1 MIKQTSAYSIKCPF
15 FGYSPNIVLWR
26 ISTMAGDSSKRVA
39 VVTGSCKSI
48 GQAIAL
54 EFAKEGYCVA
64 INGVDEIALDN
75 AAKNIAR
82 AISGKDEDPRIISF
96 AGDISSGELVESLVE
111 QTIRKYGRI
120 DVLINNLEFL
130 AGPRRVNSTNKIG
143 IEKPVSPYFTLEEF
157 EYSDNSVMGAYIS
170 TREVAKWMSS
180 NNTLNNNYSIINVS
194 YCPDC
199 VPSLKDPFTSSRSG
213 VDLYTSSRESTKI
226 LTKTTALELAKVGIR
241 VNGIV
246 PGVIFPNIN
255 EQYGGS
261 NNNNNG
267 LQKDM
272 IPIKRIGQPS
282 EVAQVAT
289 FLASD
294 KASYV
299 TGTLVYVD
307 GGLALNRP
315 ARFLEQDLQFD

>member
-1 MIKQTSAYSIKCPF
+1 
-15 FGYSPNIVLWR
+15 
-26 ISTMAGDSSKRVA
+26 MAGDSSKRVA
-39 VVTGSCKSI
+39 VVTGSCRSI

-54 EFAKEGYCVA
+54 EFAKEGYCIA
-64 INGVDEIALDN
+64 INGVDESALDN

-82 AISGKDEDPRIISF
+82 ATSGKDEDSRIISF
-96 AGDISSGELVESLVE
+96 AGDISSEELAESLVE

-130 AGPRRVNSTNKIG
+130 GGPQRVNSTNKIG

-157 EYSDNSVMGAYIS
+157 EFSDNSLMGAYIS
-170 TREVAKWMSS
+170 TKEVAKWMSS
-180 NNTLNNNYSIINVS
+180 NNTINNNYSIINVS
-194 YCPDC
+194 YCPYC
-199 VPSLKDPFTSSRSG
+199 IASSKDSFTSSRSG

-226 LTKTTALELAKVGIR
+226 LTKSSALELAKLGIR

-246 PGVIFPNIN
+246 PGIIFPAKN
-255 EQYGGS
+255 EQYDGS
-261 NNNNNG
+261 GNNNNND

-272 IPIKRIGQPS
+272 IPIKRIGRPR
-282 EVAQVAT
+282 EIAQVAT

-315 ARFLEQDLQFD
+315 ARFLEQDLGYD

>member
-1 MIKQTSAYSIKCPF
+1 MIK
-15 FGYSPNIVLWR
+15 
-26 ISTMAGDSSKRVA
+26 DSSKRVA

-64 INGVDEIALDN
+64 INGVDKSALDN
-75 AAKNIAR
+75 AVKNIAR
-82 AISGKDEDPRIISF
+82 EISGKDEDPCIISLV
-96 AGDISSGELVESLVE
+96 GDISSEEIAESLVE
-111 QTIRKYGRI
+111 QTIEKYGRI
-120 DVLINNLEFL
+120 DVLINNLEL
-130 AGPRRVNSTNKIG
+130 LGGPQRVNSTNKIG

-157 EYSDNSVMGAYIS
+157 EFSDNSLIGAYIS
-170 TREVAKWMSS
+170 TREVAKWMS
-180 NNTLNNNYSIINVS
+180 NNDTINNNYSIINVS

-199 VPSLKDPFTSSRSG
+199 IPSSRDAFTSSRSG
-213 VDLYTSSRESTKI
+213 IDLYTSSRESTKI
-226 LTKTTALELAKVGIR
+226 LTKSTALELGKIGIR

-246 PGVIFPNIN
+246 PGIIFPN
-255 EQYGGS
+255 EGERYGS
-261 NNNNNG
+261 ATSTNNNNNDWE
-267 LQKDM
+267 KDM
-272 IPIKRIGQPS
+272 IPIKRIGQPK

-289 FLASD
+289 FLAST

-315 ARFLEQDLQFD
+315 ARFLEQNLEVD

>member
-1 MIKQTSAYSIKCPF
+1 M
-15 FGYSPNIVLWR
+15 V
-26 ISTMAGDSSKRVA
+26 GDSSKRVA

-54 EFAKEGYCVA
+54 EFAKEGYCIA
-64 INGVDEIALDN
+64 INGVDESALDN

-82 AISGKDEDPRIISF
+82 AISGKDEDSRIISF
-96 AGDISSGELVESLVE
+96 TGDISSEEIAESLVE

-120 DVLINNLEFL
+120 DVLINNLEL
-130 AGPRRVNSTNKIG
+130 LGGTQRVNSTNKIG
-143 IEKPVSPYFTLEEF
+143 TEKPVSPYFTLEESEF
-157 EYSDNSVMGAYIS
+157 SDNSLMGAYIS
-170 TREVAKWMSS
+170 TREVAKWMSNN
-180 NNTLNNNYSIINVS
+180 NNTINNNYSIINVS

-199 VPSLKDPFTSSRSG
+199 MPSSKDPFTSSRSG
-213 VDLYTSSRESTKI
+213 IDLYTSSRESTKI

-246 PGVIFPNIN
+246 PGIIFPNIN
-255 EQYGGS
+255 EQYGRS

-267 LQKDM
+267 FQKDM
-272 IPIKRIGQPS
+272 IPIKRIGQPR

-289 FLASD
+289 FLASN

-315 ARFLEQDLQFD
+315 ARFLEQDLEFD

>member
-1 MIKQTSAYSIKCPF
+1 MT
-15 FGYSPNIVLWR
+15 
-26 ISTMAGDSSKRVA
+26 GDSSKRVA

-54 EFAKEGYCVA
+54 EFAKEGYCIA
-64 INGVDEIALDN
+64 INGVDESALDN

-82 AISGKDEDPRIISF
+82 AISGKDEDSRIISF
-96 AGDISSGELVESLVE
+96 AGEISSEEIDESLIE

-120 DVLINNLEFL
+120 DVLINNLEL
-130 AGPRRVNSTNKIG
+130 LGGTQRVNSTNKIG
-143 IEKPVSPYFTLEEF
+143 TEKPVSPYFTLEEF
-157 EYSDNSVMGAYIS
+157 EFSDNSLMGAYIS
-170 TREVAKWMSS
+170 AREVAKWMSN
-180 NNTLNNNYSIINVS
+180 NNTINNNYSIINVS

-199 VPSLKDPFTSSRSG
+199 MPSSKDPFTSSRSG
-213 VDLYTSSRESTKI
+213 IDLYTSSRESTKI

-246 PGVIFPNIN
+246 PGIIFPT
-255 EQYGGS
+255 ESERYGSS
-261 NNNNNG
+261 NNNNNNNNNDWE
-267 LQKDM
+267 KDM
-272 IPIKRIGQPS
+272 IPIKRIGQPR

-289 FLASD
+289 FLASN

-315 ARFLEQDLQFD
+315 ARFLEQDLEFD

>member
-1 MIKQTSAYSIKCPF
+1 MT
-15 FGYSPNIVLWR
+15 NIP
-26 ISTMAGDSSKRVA
+26 TMGRDSSKKVA
-39 VVTGSCKSI
+39 VVTGCCKTI

-54 EFAKEGYCVA
+54 EFAKEGYCIA
-64 INGVDEIALDN
+64 INGVDESALDN
-75 AAKNIAR
+75 TSKNIAR
-82 AISGKDEDPRIISF
+82 AISGKDDEDSRIISF
-96 AGDISSGELVESLVE
+96 AGDTSSEEIAESLVE

-120 DVLINNLEFL
+120 DVLINNLEL
-130 AGPRRVNSTNKIG
+130 LDGPQRVNSTNKIEA
-143 IEKPVSPYFTLEEF
+143 EKPVSPYFTLEEF
-157 EYSDNSVMGAYIS
+157 EFSDNSLMSGYIC
-170 TREVAKWMSS
+170 TREVAKWMGT
-180 NNTLNNNYSIINVS
+180 NNTINNNYSIINVS

-199 VPSLKDPFTSSRSG
+199 IASSKDPFTSSRSG

-226 LTKTTALELAKVGIR
+226 LTKTTALELAKLGIR

-246 PGVIFPNIN
+246 PGIIIPTKN
-255 EQYGGS
+255 EQHGESS
-261 NNNNNG
+261 NNNSND

-272 IPIKRIGQPS
+272 IPIKRIGRPR

-315 ARFLEQDLQFD
+315 ARFLEQDLGYD

>member
-1 MIKQTSAYSIKCPF
+1 
-15 FGYSPNIVLWR
+15 
-26 ISTMAGDSSKRVA
+26 MAGDSSKKVA

-54 EFAKEGYCVA
+54 EFAKEGYSIA
-64 INGVDEIALDN
+64 INGVDESALDN

-82 AISGKDEDPRIISF
+82 EIGGKDEDSRIISF
-96 AGDISSGELVESLVE
+96 VGDVSSEEIAESLVE

-120 DVLINNLEFL
+120 DVLINNLESL
-130 AGPRRVNSTNKIG
+130 GGGPQRVNSTNKIG

-157 EYSDNSVMGAYIS
+157 EFSDNSLIGAYIG
-170 TREVAKWMSS
+170 TREVAKWMSNN
-180 NNTLNNNYSIINVS
+180 NNTIKNNYSIINVS

-199 VPSLKDPFTSSRSG
+199 MPSSKDPFTSSRSG
-213 VDLYTSSRESTKI
+213 IDLYTSSRESTKI
-226 LTKTTALELAKVGIR
+226 LTKTTALELAKIGIR

-246 PGVIFPNIN
+246 PGIIFPTKD
-255 EQYGGS
+255 ELYGS
-261 NNNNNG
+261 SNDNNNDWG
-267 LQKDM
+267 KDL
-272 IPIKRIGQPS
+272 IPIKRSGQPR

-289 FLASD
+289 FLASN

-315 ARFLEQDLQFD
+315 ARFLEQDLEFD

>member
-1 MIKQTSAYSIKCPF
+1 
-15 FGYSPNIVLWR
+15 
-26 ISTMAGDSSKRVA
+26 MAGDSSKKVA

-54 EFAKEGYCVA
+54 EFAKEGYSIA
-64 INGVDEIALDN
+64 INGVDESALDN

-82 AISGKDEDPRIISF
+82 EIGGKDEDSRIISF
-96 AGDISSGELVESLVE
+96 VGDVSSEEIAESLVE

-120 DVLINNLEFL
+120 DVLINNLESL
-130 AGPRRVNSTNKIG
+130 GGGPQRVNSTNKIG

-157 EYSDNSVMGAYIS
+157 EFSDNSLIGAYIS
-170 TREVAKWMSS
+170 TREVAKWMSN
-180 NNTLNNNYSIINVS
+180 NNTIKNNYSIINVS

-199 VPSLKDPFTSSRSG
+199 MPSSKDPFTSSRSG
-213 VDLYTSSRESTKI
+213 IDLYTSSRESTKI
-226 LTKTTALELAKVGIR
+226 LTKTTALELAKIGIR

-246 PGVIFPNIN
+246 PGIIFPTKD
-255 EQYGGS
+255 ELYGS
-261 NNNNNG
+261 SNDNNNDWG
-267 LQKDM
+267 KDL
-272 IPIKRIGQPS
+272 IPIKRSGQPR

-289 FLASD
+289 FLASN

-315 ARFLEQDLQFD
+315 ARFLEQDLEFD

>member
-1 MIKQTSAYSIKCPF
+1 MVKNTSDKI
-15 FGYSPNIVLWR
+15 
-26 ISTMAGDSSKRVA
+26 A

-64 INGVDEIALDN
+64 INGIDKSSLENV
-75 AAKNIAR
+75 AKNIAR
-82 AISGKDEDPRIISF
+82 EISGKDEDSRIITF
-96 AGDISSGELVESLVE
+96 AGDISSEEIAESLVE

-120 DVLINNLEFL
+120 DVLINNLEL
-130 AGPRRVNSTNKIG
+130 LSSPQRVNSTNRIG
-143 IEKPVSPYFTLEEF
+143 TEKPVSPYFTLEEF
-157 EYSDNSVMGAYIS
+157 EFSDNSLIGAYIS
-170 TREVAKWMSS
+170 TREVAKWM
-180 NNTLNNNYSIINVS
+180 NNNDAVNNNFSIVNVS

-199 VPSLKDPFTSSRSG
+199 IPSSSDPFTSSRSG

-226 LTKTTALELAKVGIR
+226 LTKSTALELAKVGIR

-246 PGVIFPNIN
+246 PGIIFPSENERYIN
-255 EQYGGS
+255 ATS
-261 NNNNNG
+261 INNKNNEWE
-267 LQKDM
+267 KDM
-272 IPIKRIGQPS
+272 IPIKRIGHPR

-289 FLASD
+289 FLAST

-299 TGTLVYVD
+299 TGTILYVD

-315 ARFLEQDLQFD
+315 ARFLEQNLEAD

>member
-1 MIKQTSAYSIKCPF
+1 
-15 FGYSPNIVLWR
+15 
-26 ISTMAGDSSKRVA
+26 MAGDSSKRVA

-54 EFAKEGYCVA
+54 EFAKEGYCIA
-64 INGVDEIALDN
+64 INGVDESAIDD

-82 AISGKDEDPRIISF
+82 AISGKDEDSRIISF
-96 AGDISSGELVESLVE
+96 AGDISSEEIAESLVE

-120 DVLINNLEFL
+120 DVLINNLEL
-130 AGPRRVNSTNKIG
+130 LGGTQRVNSTNNIG
-143 IEKPVSPYFTLEEF
+143 TEKPVSPYFTLEEF
-157 EYSDNSVMGAYIS
+157 EFSDNSLNGGYIC
-170 TREVAKWMSS
+170 TREVAKWMST
-180 NNTLNNNYSIINVS
+180 NNTINNNYSIINVS

-199 VPSLKDPFTSSRSG
+199 MPSSKDRFTSSRSG
-213 VDLYTSSRESTKI
+213 IDLYTSSRESTKI

-246 PGVIFPNIN
+246 PGIIFPT
-255 EQYGGS
+255 ESERYGSSNS
-261 NNNNNG
+261 NNNNNNNNDWE
-267 LQKDM
+267 KDM
-272 IPIKRIGQPS
+272 IPIKRIGQPR

-294 KASYV
+294 RASYV

-315 ARFLEQDLQFD
+315 ARFLEQDLEFD

>member
-1 MIKQTSAYSIKCPF
+1 MMK
-15 FGYSPNIVLWR
+15 N
-26 ISTMAGDSSKRVA
+26 SSKRVA
-39 VVTGSCKSI
+39 IVTGTCKSV

-64 INGVDEIALDN
+64 INGLDKPALDD

-82 AISGKDEDPRIISF
+82 EISGKDEDSRIISF
-96 AGDISSGELVESLVE
+96 VGDISSEEIAESLVE

-120 DVLINNLEFL
+120 DVLINNLEL
-130 AGPRRVNSTNKIG
+130 LSGPQRVNSTKRIG
-143 IEKPVSPYFTLEEF
+143 TEKPVSPYFTLEEF
-157 EYSDNSVMGAYIS
+157 EFSDNSLRGAYVS
-170 TREVAKWMSS
+170 TREVARWMS
-180 NNTLNNNYSIINVS
+180 NNDTSNNNYSIINVS

-199 VPSLKDPFTSSRSG
+199 IPSSRDPFTSSRSG

-226 LTKTTALELAKVGIR
+226 LTKSTALELAKVSIR

-246 PGVIFPNIN
+246 PGIIFPS
-255 EQYGGS
+255 ESERYGS
-261 NNNNNG
+261 ATSTNNKDNDWE
-267 LQKDM
+267 KDM
-272 IPIKRIGQPS
+272 IPIQRIGHPR

-289 FLASD
+289 FLASA

-315 ARFLEQDLQFD
+315 ARFLEQNLQVD

>member
-1 MIKQTSAYSIKCPF
+1 MMK
-15 FGYSPNIVLWR
+15 N
-26 ISTMAGDSSKRVA
+26 SSKRVA
-39 VVTGSCKSI
+39 IVTGSCKSI

-64 INGVDEIALDN
+64 INGLDKPALDD

-82 AISGKDEDPRIISF
+82 EISGKDEDSRIISF
-96 AGDISSGELVESLVE
+96 VGDISSEEIAESLVE
-111 QTIRKYGRI
+111 LTIKKYGRI
-120 DVLINNLEFL
+120 DVLINNLEL
-130 AGPRRVNSTNKIG
+130 LGGPQRVNSTKRIG
-143 IEKPVSPYFTLEEF
+143 TEKPVSPYFTLEEF
-157 EYSDNSVMGAYIS
+157 EFSDNSLIGAYVS
-170 TREVAKWMSS
+170 TREVARWMS
-180 NNTLNNNYSIINVS
+180 NNDTINNNYSIINVS

-199 VPSLKDPFTSSRSG
+199 IPSSRDPFTSSRSG

-226 LTKTTALELAKVGIR
+226 LTKSTALELAKVSIR

-246 PGVIFPNIN
+246 PGIIFPS
-255 EQYGGS
+255 ESERYGGATS
-261 NNNNNG
+261 TNNKDNDWE
-267 LQKDM
+267 KDM
-272 IPIKRIGQPS
+272 IPIQRIGHPR

-289 FLASD
+289 FLASA

-315 ARFLEQDLQFD
+315 ARFLEQNLEVD

>member
-1 MIKQTSAYSIKCPF
+1 MMK
-15 FGYSPNIVLWR
+15 N
-26 ISTMAGDSSKRVA
+26 SSKRVA
-39 VVTGSCKSI
+39 IVTGSCKSI

-64 INGVDEIALDN
+64 INGLDKPALDD

-82 AISGKDEDPRIISF
+82 EISGKDEDSRIISF
-96 AGDISSGELVESLVE
+96 VGDISSEEIAESLVE

-120 DVLINNLEFL
+120 DVLINNLEL
-130 AGPRRVNSTNKIG
+130 LGGPHRVNSTKRIG
-143 IEKPVSPYFTLEEF
+143 TEKPVSPYFTLEEF
-157 EYSDNSVMGAYIS
+157 EFSDNSLIGAYVS
-170 TREVAKWMSS
+170 TREVARWMS
-180 NNTLNNNYSIINVS
+180 NNDTSNNNYSIINVS

-199 VPSLKDPFTSSRSG
+199 IPSSRDSFTSSRSG

-226 LTKTTALELAKVGIR
+226 LTKSTALELAKVSIR

-246 PGVIFPNIN
+246 PGIIFPS
-255 EQYGGS
+255 ESERYGS
-261 NNNNNG
+261 ATSTNN
-267 LQKDM
+267 KDNDWEKNM
-272 IPIKRIGQPS
+272 IPIQRIGHPR

-289 FLASD
+289 FLASA

-315 ARFLEQDLQFD
+315 ARFLEQNLEVD

>member
-1 MIKQTSAYSIKCPF
+1 MIKNP
-15 FGYSPNIVLWR
+15 
-26 ISTMAGDSSKRVA
+26 SKRVA

-54 EFAKEGYCVA
+54 EFAKEGYDVA
-64 INGVDEIALDN
+64 INGLDKAALEN

-82 AISGKDEDPRIISF
+82 EISGKDEDSRIISF
-96 AGDISSGELVESLVE
+96 VGDISSEEIAKSLVE
-111 QTIRKYGRI
+111 QTITKFGRI
-120 DVLINNLEFL
+120 DVLINNLEL
-130 AGPRRVNSTNKIG
+130 LGGPQRVNSTNRIG
-143 IEKPVSPYFTLEEF
+143 TEKPVSPYFTLEEF
-157 EYSDNSVMGAYIS
+157 EFSDNSLIGAYVS
-170 TREVAKWMSS
+170 TREVARWMS
-180 NNTLNNNYSIINVS
+180 NNDTINNNYSIVNVS

-199 VPSLKDPFTSSRSG
+199 IPSSRDPFTSSRSG

-226 LTKTTALELAKVGIR
+226 LTKSTALELAKVGIR

-246 PGVIFPNIN
+246 PGIIFPS
-255 EQYGGS
+255 ESERYGS
-261 NNNNNG
+261 ATSTNNKNNDWE
-267 LQKDM
+267 KDM
-272 IPIKRIGQPS
+272 IPIKRIGYPT

-289 FLASD
+289 FLAST

-315 ARFLEQDLQFD
+315 ARFLEQNLEVD